1 MLQQLKGVDVNEV
14 VLPNRRDRLF
24 HIAYLLAAHERATP
38 LARRV
43 LECRLCLIESELNS
57 APEDA
62 VASPEGRHE
71 QEDHEPA
78 PHATSV
84 GG

>member
-1 MLQQLKGVDVNEV
+1 MNEA

-24 HIAYLLAAHERATP
+24 HIAYVLAAHERATP

-57 APEDA
+57 APKDA
-62 VASPEGRHE
+62 AASPEESHE
-71 QEDHEPA
+71 RQDQELGA
-78 PHATSV
+78 HASAA

>member
-1 MLQQLKGVDVNEV
+1 MNQR
-14 VLPNRRDRLF
+14 VLPTRRDRLIQ
-24 HIAYLLAAHERATP
+24 IANLLAAHERATP

-57 APEDA
+57 APEDE
-62 VASPEGRHE
+62 VTSPEGRRE
-71 QEDHEPA
+71 RQDHEPA
-78 PHATSV
+78 AHASSV

>member
-1 MLQQLKGVDVNEV
+1 MNEA
-14 VLPNRRDRLF
+14 VLPTRRDRLM

-57 APEDA
+57 APEDE
-62 VASPEGRHE
+62 VTSPEGRHE
-71 QEDHEPA
+71 RQDHEPG
-78 PHATSV
+78 HASSV
-84 GG
+84 GR

>member
-57 APEDA
+57 APEDV
-62 VASPEGRHE
+62 VASPEGRDE

-78 PHATSV
+78 SHATSV